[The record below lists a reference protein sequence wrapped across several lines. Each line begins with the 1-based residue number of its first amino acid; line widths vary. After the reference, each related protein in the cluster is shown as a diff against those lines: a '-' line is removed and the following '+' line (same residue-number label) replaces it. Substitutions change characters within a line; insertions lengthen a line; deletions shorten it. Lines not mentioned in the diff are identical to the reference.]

1 MGAALAYAI
10 LYGSTIAFTLFLI
23 ALGAKVV
30 NAGLSPFDNNK
41 KE

>member
-10 LYGSTIAFTLFLI
+10 LYGRPITFILFLI
-23 ALGAKVV
+23 ALGAKFV
-30 NAGLSPFDNNK
+30 NVGFSPFDNNK